1 VMMNNE
7 TTTPTFNTIEDDC
20 YIFHQYLPS
29 MWEREST
36 ILHENSKR
44 VLMDFSFLS
53 AWILSFWGS
62 MWTLE
67 VKSCTHY
74 CKHHS

>member
-1 VMMNNE
+1 MNNE

-29 MWEREST
+29 MREREST

-53 AWILSFWGS
+53 AWILSF
-62 MWTLE
+62 
-67 VKSCTHY
+67 
-74 CKHHS
+74 